1 MAITATNWIDEGAQ
15 NINGNFTRC
24 TYRADVTSTNGSYNL
39 SPGASGSGNFDG
51 LNFNIHVTIPKNTT
65 KRMFDIEKDVYHGD
79 DGTKTVTGSFNLS
92 TGTSSGVIH
101 REASK
106 TLTPIP
112 RGATLDSFTC
122 STKYYDGSF
131 TIKYTPK
138 TNNYYYRLRIS
149 VPYVEPVEFI
159 NLGGGEANVQG
170 SKTFTLT
177 SQGMSNMLKHVKID
191 SPYIQIGAVIETYS
205 TQDFDINHKISEST
219 EKILNMELP
228 LSYSPKI
235 GSVTAQ
241 AINPYN
247 GKYIKGRSQC
257 KITINNAT
265 GAAGS
270 TIKEY
275 SVTGDTLVYH
285 GASNTVTTSKYT
297 NSGNITYTA
306 SVTDTRGRTTK
317 STINVNVLDY
327 YMPKLSVT
335 TYRCREDKSRDDSSG
350 TYICV
355 NVWFDVCKV
364 EGNDLN
370 VKKITIDGKQV
381 ATNFTLNANTIF
393 GTYALNAE
401 HTVRVDIQ
409 DKLGNAASYST
420 TIGIGVVPF
429 NIRNDKNGVGIGR
442 YCSTAGECQIGYKL
456 NAMNGL
462 YINGVNLID
471 YIYPVGH
478 QIYNSSSTFNP
489 NKKYPGTTWV
499 RIKGVVLG
507 GINEGDTDTNSQT
520 SFNNKA
526 GHVIGSK
533 WLQSHNHG
541 LPGYVWNWGA
551 TTANNVYAHVNAAGG
566 NTPENNL
573 YTSQGVWNSTDKSG
587 GGGAQNIQP
596 TRLTYIWERT
606 K

>member
-1 MAITATNWIDEGAQ
+1 MGVTYTNWIDEGAQ
-15 NINGNFTRC
+15 NKEANLTNC
-24 TYRADVTSTNGSYNL
+24 TYRADITSTNGSYNTV
-39 SPGASGSGNFDG
+39 PGASGSGNFDG
-51 LNFNIHVTIPKNTT
+51 LTFNIHVTIPKNTT
-65 KRMFDIEKDVYHGD
+65 KRMFDIAKDIYHNE
-79 DGTKTVTGSFNLS
+79 DGTKTVTGSFSLS
-92 TGTSSGVIH
+92 TGTSSGVISGH
-101 REASK
+101 ASK

-112 RGATLDSFTC
+112 RASSIDSFAC

-131 TIKYTPK
+131 TVKYTPK
-138 TNNYYYRLRIS
+138 VGDYCHRLRIS
-149 VPYVEPVEFI
+149 VPNQEVVGYMY
-159 NLGGGEANVQG
+159 LGGGEANKQ
-170 SKTFTLT
+170 SSRTFNLT
-177 SQGMSNMLKHVKID
+177 SEQMSILLKHVKID
-191 SPYIQIGAVIETYS
+191 SPYVQIGGVVETYS
-205 TQDFDINHKISEST
+205 SSDFTNKIGESQ
-219 EKILNMELP
+219 EKILNLELP

-275 SVTGDTLVYH
+275 SITGGTLVYN
-285 GASNTVTTSKYT
+285 GPSNTVTTTKFT

-306 SVTDTRGRTTK
+306 TVTDTRGRTAKTTV
-317 STINVNVLDY
+317 TINVLDY
-327 YMPKLSVT
+327 YVPKLSVT
-335 TYRCREDKSRDDSSG
+335 TYRCKEDKTRDDSSG

-355 NVWFDVCKV
+355 NVWYDVCKI
-364 EGNDLN
+364 ESNDLT

-381 ATNFTLNANTIF
+381 ATNFTSNADTIF
-393 GTYALNAE
+393 GTYSLNAE
-401 HTVRVDIQ
+401 HTVKVDIQ
-409 DKLGNAASYST
+409 DKLGSAASYST

-442 YCSTAGECQIGYKL
+442 YCSTAGELQVGYKL
-456 NAMNGL
+456 NAMNGV
-462 YINGVNLID
+462 YINGTSLID

-489 NKKYPGTTWV
+489 NKKYPGTTWIA
-499 RIKGVVLG
+499 IKGVVLG
-507 GINEGDTDTNSQT
+507 GIDTGDKDTNSAT

-533 WLQSHNHG
+533 WLQSHSHTLYG
-541 LPGYVWNWGA
+541 HVWNWGSTA
-551 TTANNVYAHVNAAGG
+551 ANNVYASGANATAG
-566 NTPENNL
+566 NTQMNNL
-573 YTSQGVWNSTDKSG
+573 YTSQGVWNSTKATG
-587 GGGAQNIQP
+587 NGGAQNIQP

>member
-1 MAITATNWIDEGAQ
+1 MAITSVNWIDEGAQ
-15 NINGNFTRC
+15 NKEVNLTNC
-24 TYRADVTSTNGSYNL
+24 TYRADVTSTNGSYNMA
-39 SPGASGSGNFDG
+39 PGASGSGNFDG
-51 LNFNIHVTIPKNTT
+51 LSFNIHVSIPKNTT
-65 KRMFDIEKDVYHGD
+65 KRMFDIGKDIHHNE
-79 DGTKTVTGSFNLS
+79 DGTKTVTGSFSLS
-92 TGTSSGVIH
+92 TGTSSGVISGQ
-101 REASK
+101 ASK

-112 RGATLDSFTC
+112 RASTLEYFTC
-122 STKYYDGSF
+122 STKYYDGTF
-131 TIKYTPK
+131 TVKYTPK

-149 VPYVEPVEFI
+149 VPYVEPVAYI
-159 NLGGGEANVQG
+159 VIGGAEANVQA

-177 SQGMSNMLKHVKID
+177 SQEMSNVLKHAKTN
-191 SPYIQIGAVIETYS
+191 SPYVQIGAVIETYS
-205 TQDFDINHKISEST
+205 TQDFDPANKIGESQ
-219 EKILNMELP
+219 EKILNLELP

-275 SVTGDTLVYH
+275 SITGGTLVYN
-285 GASNTVTTSKYT
+285 GESNTVTTTKFT
-297 NSGNITYTA
+297 NSGNVTYTA
-306 SVTDTRGRTTK
+306 TVTDTRGRTAKTTV
-317 STINVNVLDY
+317 TINVLDY
-327 YMPKLSVT
+327 YVPKLSVT
-335 TYRCREDKSRDDSSG
+335 TYRCKEDGTRDDSSG
-350 TYICV
+350 AYICV
-355 NVWFDVCKV
+355 NVWYDVCKV
-364 EGNDLN
+364 DNNDLT
-370 VKKITIDGKQV
+370 VKTITIDGKQV
-381 ATNFTLNANTIF
+381 ATNFALNQNTIF
-393 GTYALNAE
+393 GTYSLNTE
-401 HTVRVDIQ
+401 HTVKVDIK
-409 DKLGNAASYST
+409 DKLGNVASYST

-442 YCSTAGECQIGYKL
+442 YCSTAGECQVGYRL

-462 YINGVNLID
+462 YINGTSLID

-499 RIKGVVLG
+499 AIKGVVLG
-507 GINEGDTDTNSQT
+507 GIDTGDKDTNSAT

-533 WLQSHNHG
+533 WLQSHDHG
-541 LPGYVWNWGA
+541 LYGHVWGWGA
-551 TTANNVYAHVNAAGG
+551 TAPNNVYAPVNAAGG
-566 NTPENNL
+566 NTPGNSL
-573 YTSQGVWNSTDKSG
+573 YTSQNHWTLTRKTGD
-587 GGGAQNIQP
+587 GGAQNIQP